1 MHVFHAA
8 AAWLYAN
15 VLGNLVASAIWGI
28 PAGAGF
34 VWHHRALRRHHAAEL
49 RKVRDQHTEDLRKLR
64 VHLLGAISE
73 QRQEQRQEGDR

>member
-1 MHVFHAA
+1 MAHLWVWFVSAD
-8 AAWLYAN
+8 WP
-15 VLGNLVASAIWGI
+15 NLVASAIWGL
-28 PAGAGF
+28 PAGLGF
-34 VWHHRALRRHHAAEL
+34 VWHHRALKRHHATEL